1 MIHWYGDSRNGNEHW
16 NYECETFYEL
26 HDKMEAAGLIS
37 DRGMHSLESFEA
49 DLGYPRDKFKDADWH
64 EFIERQKEVV
74 YHHHFETDNGK
85 PIIFDTNGDM
95 K

>member
-1 MIHWYGDSRNGNEHW
+1 
-16 NYECETFYEL
+16 
-26 HDKMEAAGLIS
+26 MEAAGLIS